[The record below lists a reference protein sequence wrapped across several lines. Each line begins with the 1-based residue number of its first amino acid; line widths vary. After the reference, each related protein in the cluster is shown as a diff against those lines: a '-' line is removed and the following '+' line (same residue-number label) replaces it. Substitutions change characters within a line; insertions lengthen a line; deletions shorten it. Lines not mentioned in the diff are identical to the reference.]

1 MRRGLIH
8 WNHEELPPAAID
20 ARVARLQAEIRAEG
34 LGAVCTYA
42 SFAQPAPLQWLCNY
56 VPYWSE
62 AMLVVWPEGPPALLV
77 AGTPRTHGWIRSVS
91 HSGELVAAPRSGVQL
106 AELLARVL
114 PAQARVGMV
123 ALDQLPWTVAEPLL
137 AGGWGERL
145 VDATAAYRRARQ
157 PGDEAER
164 GLARRAAAIAAD
176 ALAAMPADATQASA
190 LLAAVDLAARRA
202 GAEEVLL
209 RVAPDLAR
217 DATLRRMEGDA
228 ALGAG
233 YAVDCSL
240 AYKGVWV
247 RDLRSFARGGEPPA
261 SWSAAQ
267 AWFERAQARAGV
279 ADSASLAL
287 DAPGRLSAW
296 TLEASVGQAP
306 LDTVAG
312 STSAADLPLP
322 AGSVAVFSA
331 LLTLDDGPWWRAA
344 GLVLGSGALAAG
356 G

>member
-20 ARVARLQAEIRAEG
+20 ARVARLQAAMQAEG

-62 AMLVVWPEGPPALLV
+62 AVLVVWPQGPAALLV

-91 HSGELVAAPRSGVQL
+91 HSGELIAAPRPGVQL
-106 AELLARVL
+106 AELLGRVL

-123 ALDQLPWTVAEPLL
+123 GLDGLPWSVAEPLL
-137 AGGWGERL
+137 AAGWGERL
-145 VDATAAYRRARQ
+145 VDATALYRRARQ

-164 GLARRAAAIAAD
+164 NLARRAAAIAAD

-190 LLAAVDLAARRA
+190 LLAAADLCARRA

-228 ALGAG
+228 PLGTR

-247 RDLRSFARGGEPPA
+247 RELRSCARGGEPPA

-267 AWFERAQARAGV
+267 AWFERAQARAGT
-279 ADSASLAL
+279 AEGAAL
-287 DAPGRLSAW
+287 TIDCPGTLSAW
-296 TLEASVGQAP
+296 ALEASVGQAP

-312 STSAADLPLP
+312 SALTAATPLP

-331 LLTLDDGPWWRAA
+331 LLTLDDGPWRRAA
-344 GLVLGSGALAAG
+344 GLVVGGGGLAAG